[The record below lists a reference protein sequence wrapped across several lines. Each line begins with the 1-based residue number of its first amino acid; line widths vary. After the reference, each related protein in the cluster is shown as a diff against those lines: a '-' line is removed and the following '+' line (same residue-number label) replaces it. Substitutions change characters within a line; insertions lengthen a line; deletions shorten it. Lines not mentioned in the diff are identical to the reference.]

1 MNRPAATP
9 TDIAP
14 AGAQP
19 IASPH
24 AQPLPEL
31 LKQLRV
37 DPHAGLTD
45 DQVEQT
51 RAVVGWN
58 QLAEKP
64 PPPLWKRFL
73 GHFTDV
79 MVLLL
84 IAAAI
89 IAMFLQEWTDA
100 FAILAIVI
108 LNGVLGFFQ
117 EERAG
122 QALAALR
129 KLSSPQ
135 AKVHRNGH
143 LRSVPA
149 RDLVPG
155 DIIELEAGD
164 SVPADARLIQA
175 FNLMV
180 AEAALTGE
188 STPVEKDATAT
199 LPADAPLGD
208 RLNMV
213 YFSTVATGGKATA
226 VVTGTGMQTEL
237 GRIAGMLQQSE
248 QGLTPLQRRLDRLG
262 KLLAGACIVIVVVIF
277 ILQLSR
283 GVPLGE
289 VFLLAVSLG
298 VAAVPEGLPAVVTV
312 ALALGL
318 QRMVKRNALVRKLA
332 SVETLG
338 SVTVIC
344 SDKTGTLTRN
354 EMTVRE
360 IVVGDEAYQV
370 TGSGYQPEG
379 KFLPKNGQ
387 LPPAANASDAP
398 AAIDPQQAAGLQQA
412 LRIAA
417 WCNHAEINKRTDGDG
432 WTVVGDPTEGA
443 LLVAARKAGIDVH
456 SEQDRLVSEL
466 PFDSDRKA
474 MSVVIRGSQGGYHVY
489 TKGAPEGILAKCV
502 AELRGGQQVPL
513 DEARRAA
520 ILATSREMA
529 GRALRVLAVAY
540 RDEAGEP
547 PTKVDE
553 QLESNLVFAGLI
565 GMIDPPRDEARAAVE
580 RCRAA
585 GIRPVMITGDHPE
598 TAKAIA
604 RELHIADEN
613 SLVVTG
619 EGLDRFVDGELEKE
633 VERIAVYAR
642 VSAEHKFR
650 VVKTLKS
657 VGHVVAMTGDG
668 VNDGPAVKAAD
679 IGIAMG
685 VTGTDVTKEASD
697 MVLADDNFATIVNAV
712 EEGRCIYDNIEK
724 VLAYL
729 LACNV
734 GEIALMFVASLLGW
748 PAPLVAIH
756 LLWINLVTDSLP
768 ALALALEPPEPGIMS
783 RKPRPPKAP
792 VIGWHLGSVIGV
804 QGALVAIVGLTAF
817 WWSYNYRGDS
827 LEVAQTITFCV
838 VVFDELFR
846 SLAARSLRFNFW
858 RVGALANPWLLAA
871 VALSG
876 GLQIAVSF
884 IPGGRD
890 VLHIVPLPL
899 ADWAV
904 IFGLA
909 LIPVSLIELF
919 FKQAFWRPVPDDPA
933 PLAA

>member
-1 MNRPAATP
+1 MNPAQADRYSFP
-9 TDIAP
+9 
-14 AGAQP
+14 
-19 IASPH
+19 SPH
-24 AQPLPEL
+24 AQPVTDL
-31 LKQLRV
+31 LQQLQVEPRS
-37 DPHAGLTD
+37 GLTD
-45 DQVEQT
+45 AQVDQT
-51 RAVVGWN
+51 RARVGWN

-73 GHFTDV
+73 AHFTDV

-84 IAAAI
+84 IGAAI

-108 LNGVLGFFQ
+108 LNGILGFFQ

-135 AKVHRNGH
+135 AKVHREGQ

-155 DIIELEAGD
+155 DVIELEAGD

-175 FNLMV
+175 FSVMV

-188 STPVEKDATAT
+188 STPVEKDASTM

-208 RLNMV
+208 RVNMV
-213 YFSTVATGGKATA
+213 YFSTVVTGGKATA
-226 VVTGTGMQTEL
+226 LVTGTGMQTEL
-237 GRIAGMLQQSE
+237 GRIAGMLQQTE
-248 QGLTPLQRRLDRLG
+248 QGMTPLQRRLDKLG
-262 KLLAGACIVIVVVIF
+262 KLLAGACIVIVVLILM
-277 ILQLSR
+277 LQLTR
-283 GVPLGE
+283 GVPLVE

-360 IVVGDEAYQV
+360 VVAGDEAFQV

-379 KFLPKNGQ
+379 EFLLQTGQ
-387 LPPAANASDAP
+387 FSSSDHAAV
-398 AAIDPQQAAGLQQA
+398 DPQQSSGLQQA
-412 LRIAA
+412 LVIAA
-417 WCNHAEINKRTDGDG
+417 WCNHSEIARRTNAEG
-432 WTVVGDPTEGA
+432 WTVIGDPTEGA
-443 LLVAARKAGIDVH
+443 LLVAARKAGINVQA
-456 SEQDRLVSEL
+456 EQARLVSEL

-474 MSVVIRGSQGGYHVY
+474 MSVVIRGSEGGHHIY
-489 TKGAPEGILAKCV
+489 TKGAPEGILAKCI
-502 AELRGGQQVPL
+502 AERVGGHPVPL
-513 DEARRAA
+513 SDVRRDS
-520 ILATSREMA
+520 ILATGRQMA

-540 RDEAGEP
+540 RDETGEP

-553 QLESNLVFAGLI
+553 KLENNLTFAGLI
-565 GMIDPPRDEARAAVE
+565 GMIDPPRDEARVAVQ
-580 RCRAA
+580 RCREA
-585 GIRPVMITGDHPE
+585 GIRPVLITGDHPE
-598 TAKAIA
+598 TARAIA

-619 EGLDRFVDGELEKE
+619 EGLDRFVDGELERE

-650 VVKTLKS
+650 VVKALKS

-668 VNDGPAVKAAD
+668 VNDGPAVQAAD

-685 VTGTDVTKEASD
+685 ITGTDVTKEASD
-697 MVLADDNFATIVNAV
+697 MVLADDNFATIVGAV

-734 GEIALMFVASLLGW
+734 GEITLMFVASLLGW
-748 PAPLVAIH
+748 PAPLVPIH
-756 LLWINLVTDSLP
+756 LLWINLVTDGLP

-783 RKPRPPKAP
+783 RTPRPPKAP
-792 VIGWHLGSVIGV
+792 VIGWHLGSIIGV
-804 QGALVAIVGLTAF
+804 QGLLVAIVGLVAF
-817 WWSYNYRGDS
+817 WWSRYYRGDS
-827 LEVAQTITFCV
+827 LEEAQSIAFCV

-846 SLAARSLRFNFW
+846 SLAARSLRYNFW
-858 RVGALANPWLLAA
+858 QVGALANPWLLAA
-871 VALSG
+871 AATSG
-876 GLQIAVSF
+876 ILQITVSL
-884 IPGGRD
+884 IPGLRD

-899 ADWAV
+899 SDWAV
-904 IFGLA
+904 VFAMA
-909 LIPVSLIELF
+909 LVPVSLIELL
-919 FKQAFWRPVPDDPA
+919 FKQAFWRSAGGTQSGPST
-933 PLAA
+933 